1 MSPSDDRRPRPAR
14 PRPARPESS
23 KGKGAERGG
32 RGTSGG
38 EGVSRPTPVRDLP
51 GSETGAG
58 SEGEAP
64 PRPSATLQIEG
75 NTWTVR
81 VRGWSRTGAPSSAP
95 LILLGF
101 FRSPDDEEP
110 ARELLVAA
118 GSLEGL
124 SELQLVEA
132 FDRAGPPPAP
142 GAGKELFPETR
153 GKGRKG
159 EGA

>member
-1 MSPSDDRRPRPAR
+1 MSPSDDRHPRPAR

-23 KGKGAERGG
+23 QGKGAKRGG
-32 RGTSGG
+32 GGSSGG

-64 PRPSATLQIEG
+64 PRPSSTLQIEG
-75 NTWTVR
+75 TTWTVR
-81 VRGWSRTGAPSSAP
+81 VRGWGRAGASSATP

-110 ARELLVAA
+110 ERELLVAA
-118 GSLEGL
+118 RSLEGL
-124 SELQLVEA
+124 SEVQLAEA
-132 FDRAGPPPAP
+132 FGRAEPPPKP

-159 EGA
+159 EGG